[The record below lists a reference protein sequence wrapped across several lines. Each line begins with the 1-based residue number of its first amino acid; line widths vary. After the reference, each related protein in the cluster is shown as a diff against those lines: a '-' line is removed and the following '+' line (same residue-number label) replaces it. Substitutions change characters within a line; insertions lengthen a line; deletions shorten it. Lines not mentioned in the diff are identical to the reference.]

1 MRPNL
6 RPLSDAVCASALLVC
21 LSLPAASQ
29 SGSGTGHCPA
39 PQPQAAER
47 RSIPWDRH
55 PACNCGKLTGDETCP
70 TFPAAFWLQLFLQQ
84 FDPEAVT
91 EPFEFSAPL
100 ALVSERGYSW
110 TAMRFTWQGLNIT
123 DAYQPGRPE
132 TPIATTGIAETDI
145 ASGMAEPQAYGAAI
159 SVSQNVPEPAWHG
172 QAETAATGQS
182 LAGDNFPSP
191 GKRGLL
197 RQTEQYRHYIHSRI
211 DAGGPLSPKV
221 DAGFAAAGEW
231 SSITI
236 PLASGAQRD
245 TRTLFGSAAVRA
257 QLTPRDQLQFRATA
271 SSTHLPDWGSPAGLE
286 ALAGR
291 RMSPSFTLPS
301 LTGFQG
307 LKEDDSFRALQTIWH
322 RPVGRGTF
330 EARGGLQWAALN
342 TVLAIPAGAQSL
354 VDMLGGVLN
363 AVAPLANDAAR
374 NRQAAGAAYRV
385 ETNRHSLAASAEW
398 ERSGIRNRFRAPS
411 NLNLITAGGTPAS
424 VVLLNTPSDSRQSF
438 RTSSASLRDGIT
450 VPLGGNLRL
459 EFGAALDHAAG
470 GSISW
475 TTVSPTAGLAFTP
488 ACFNR
493 ITIRGSYARL
503 YAPLSGRTLDAG
515 DAQALGGRQFQ
526 WLDDNG
532 DRQFQPAEA
541 GPLLSVFGGPYSSID
556 THFERPYAD
565 EIRAGAAIS
574 LPFNAF
580 ASASFFR
587 RDEKRRMAL
596 VNTGLAGE
604 FDPTTVFD
612 PGGDGIPGTGDDQ
625 RVIAYAQ
632 RASSLGADRYLLT
645 NPQGL
650 RNLNEGAVLETGLS
664 RARYSARASFMAMK
678 SFGPSNPGNAPI
690 ENDPGILGAL
700 YADPNTLVNA
710 TGRHFFDR
718 AYVGKAQF
726 TARLPKA
733 LGGLEC
739 SSVVNYMDGVVF
751 GRRLLVTGMPQG
763 PFLLNATVRGSPEGG
778 HRAEYVL
785 NWNMRVSRGFK
796 LPKGSLAIATDLIN
810 VTNNGNRIQEVE
822 ASGPQFNQR
831 LPIAIPPARFARIS
845 VRYGF

>member
-1 MRPNL
+1 MRPN
-6 RPLSDAVCASALLVC
+6 PKPVSDAAYAFALLVC
-21 LSLPAASQ
+21 LCLPAASQ
-29 SGSGTGHCPA
+29 SGSKTGQCPA

-47 RSIPWDRH
+47 RTIPWDRT
-55 PACNCGKLTGDETCP
+55 PSCGCGRLTAQQTCT
-70 TFPAAFWLQLFLQQ
+70 TFPAAFWLQAFLQQ
-84 FDPEAVT
+84 LDSEAIT
-91 EPFEFSAPL
+91 EPFDLSTPL
-100 ALVSERGYSW
+100 ALVSERGYSFA
-110 TAMRFTWQGLNIT
+110 AMRFTWQGLNIT
-123 DAYQPGRPE
+123 DPYQPGRPE
-132 TPIATTGIAETDI
+132 TPVATAGIAETEI
-145 ASGMAEPQAYGAAI
+145 ASGMAEPQAYGVGI
-159 SVSQNVPEPAWHG
+159 SASQNMPDAAWHG
-172 QAETAATGQS
+172 QAEIAATGQS
-182 LAGDNFPSP
+182 LAGDNLPNP
-191 GKRGLL
+191 GERGLL
-197 RQTEQYRHYIHSRI
+197 RQTEQYRRLIHTRV
-211 DAGGPLSPKV
+211 DAGGPISPKV
-221 DAGFAAAGEW
+221 DAGFAAAGEL

-236 PLASGAQRD
+236 PLAAGAHRD
-245 TRTLFGSAAVRA
+245 TRTLFGSAIVRA
-257 QLTPRDQLQFRATA
+257 QLTPRNQLQFHAIA

-291 RMSPSFTLPS
+291 RMSPSFTLPI

-307 LKEDDSFRALQTIWH
+307 LKEDDNFRAFQAVWYG
-322 RPVGRGTF
+322 PVCRGTL
-330 EARGGLQWAALN
+330 EVRGGFQWSAFNTALLN
-342 TVLAIPAGAQSL
+342 PATTRS
-354 VDMLGGVLN
+354 VMDMLGGVLN
-363 AVAPLANDAAR
+363 GVAPLANDAAR
-374 NRQAAGAAYRV
+374 SRQTAGAAYRV
-385 ETNRHSLAASAEW
+385 ETNRHSVAAHAEW
-398 ERSGIRNRFRAPS
+398 ERSGIRNRFQAPS
-411 NLNLITAGGTPAS
+411 NLNLIAASGTPAS
-424 VVLLNTPSDSRQSF
+424 VVLLNTPSDSRESLRNF
-438 RTSSASLRDGIT
+438 TASLNDGIT
-450 VPLGGNLRL
+450 VPFGGNLRL

-470 GSISW
+470 GSIRW

-488 ACFNR
+488 AWFNGV
-493 ITIRGSYARL
+493 TIRGSYARL
-503 YAPLSGRTLDAG
+503 YAPLSGRALDAG
-515 DAQALGGRQFQ
+515 DPQALGGRQFQ
-526 WLDDNG
+526 WLDANG

-541 GPLLSVFGGPYSSID
+541 GPILSVFGGPYSSID
-556 THFERPYAD
+556 PHLKRPYAD

-596 VNTGLAGE
+596 VNTGLAGQ
-604 FDPTTVFD
+604 FDPITISY
-612 PGGDGIPGTGDDQ
+612 PGGDGVAGTADDQ
-625 RVIAYAQ
+625 RLIAYSQ
-632 RASSLGADRYLLT
+632 RASSLGSDRYLLT

-650 RNLNEGAVLETGLS
+650 KNLNEGAVLETGLI

-733 LGGLEC
+733 LGGLEW

-751 GRRLLVTGMPQG
+751 GRRLLITGMPQG

-785 NWNMRVSRGFK
+785 NWNMHVSRGFK
-796 LPKGSLAIATDLIN
+796 LPKGSVAIATDLIN
-810 VTNNGNRIQEVE
+810 VTNNANRIQEAE

-845 VRYGF
+845 VRYAF

>member
-6 RPLSDAVCASALLVC
+6 KLLSCAACAFALVVC

-29 SGSGTGHCPA
+29 SGSKTSQCPA
-39 PQPQAAER
+39 PQLQAAER
-47 RSIPWDRH
+47 RSILWDR
-55 PACNCGKLTGDETCP
+55 PPTCRCGRLAAQQACP
-70 TFPAAFWLQLFLQQ
+70 TFPAAFWLPLFLQQ
-84 FDPEAVT
+84 LDPEAVA
-91 EPFEFSAPL
+91 EPFEFSAPF
-100 ALVSERGYSW
+100 ALISERGYSW
-110 TAMRFTWQGLNIT
+110 TAMRFTWQGLNLT
-123 DAYQPGRPE
+123 DAYQPGHPE
-132 TPIATTGIAETDI
+132 TPIATAGIAETDI

-159 SVSQNVPEPAWHG
+159 SASQNMPESAWHG
-172 QAETAATGQS
+172 QAEIAATGQS
-182 LAGDNFPSP
+182 LAGDNFPGL

-211 DAGGPLSPKV
+211 DAGGPLSAKL

-236 PLASGAQRD
+236 PLAAGAHRD
-245 TRTLFGSAAVRA
+245 TRTLFGAAMVRA
-257 QLTPRDQLQFRATA
+257 QLTPRDQLQFHAIA

-301 LTGFQG
+301 LTGFHG
-307 LKEDDSFRALQTIWH
+307 LKEDDSFRAFQTVWY
-322 RPVGRGTF
+322 RPVGRGTL
-330 EARGGLQWAALN
+330 EARGALQWAALN
-342 TVLAIPAGAQSL
+342 TVLANPSGAQSL
-354 VDMLGGVLN
+354 LDMLGGVPN
-363 AVAPLANDAAR
+363 GVAPLANDAAR
-374 NRQAAGAAYRV
+374 NRQTAAAGYRV
-385 ETNRHSLAASAEW
+385 EANRHSITASVEW
-398 ERSGIRNRFRAPS
+398 ERSGIRNRFQAPS
-411 NLNLITAGGTPAS
+411 NLTLITADGTPAA
-424 VVLLNTPSDSRQSF
+424 VLVLNTPSDSRQSI

-450 VPLGGNLRL
+450 FPLGGNLRL

-488 ACFNR
+488 AWFNR
-493 ITIRGSYARL
+493 VTIRGSYARL
-503 YAPLSGRTLDAG
+503 YAPLSGRALDAG
-515 DAQALGGRQFQ
+515 DPQSLGGRQFQ
-526 WLDDNG
+526 WLDANG
-532 DRQFQPAEA
+532 DRQFQAAEA
-541 GPLLSVFGGPYSSID
+541 GPLLSVFGWAYSSID
-556 THFERPYAD
+556 PHLVRPYAD
-565 EIRAGAAIS
+565 EIRAGASAS
-574 LPFNAF
+574 LPFGAF
-580 ASASFFR
+580 AGASFFR
-587 RDEKRRMAL
+587 RDERRRMAL
-596 VNTGLAGE
+596 VNTGLAGQ
-604 FDPTTVFD
+604 FDPTTVLD

-625 RVIAYAQ
+625 RLIAYSQ

-650 RNLNEGAVLETGLS
+650 KNLNEGAVLETGLN

-733 LGGLEC
+733 LGGLEW

-796 LPKGSLAIATDLIN
+796 LPKGSIAIATDLMN